1 MAQTEPVQIGEERL
15 VIHNL
20 VKLDL
25 SAGFPDD
32 VRKGLSSEPKRL
44 LPKYFYDELGSL
56 LFDAI
61 CLLPEYYLTRA
72 ENEIIERYAD
82 EIVSSVDGHMTLLE
96 MGSGSASKTK
106 LIVEALLNKQ
116 DDLLFIPVDISAS
129 ALESSSRILLQSFPR
144 LRIEAYAADY
154 FDSLSALRTK
164 KRGRTLALFLGSN
177 ISNFG
182 RDEAPA
188 FLRALRRVLGE
199 GDALLLGA
207 DLKKD
212 CSVLEPAYDDSLGV
226 TAAFNLN
233 LLARVNR
240 ELDGDFNLDAF
251 KHHAF
256 YNEEIGRVEI
266 YVESTRPQKVT
277 IAKLGLEVQFKA
289 GERIHTENSYKYD
302 LPGIA
307 QLASETGFSCA
318 RTWLDSQK
326 RFSSNLLLAV

>member
-1 MAQTEPVQIGEERL
+1 MAQTKPVQIGEDRL

-20 VKLDL
+20 VKQDP

-72 ENEIIERYAD
+72 ENEIIERYAG
-82 EIVSSVDGHMTLLE
+82 EIVNAVDGYKTLLE

-106 LIVEALLNKQ
+106 LIVEALLNQ
-116 DDLLFIPVDISAS
+116 QRDLLFIPVDISAS

-154 FDSLSALRTK
+154 FDSLAALSSK

-212 CSVLEPAYDDSLGV
+212 RRLLEPAYDDALGV

-240 ELDGDFNLDAF
+240 ELDGDFNLHAF
-251 KHHAF
+251 KHDAF

-266 YVESTRPQKVT
+266 YLESTVPQTVT
-277 IAKLGLEVQFKA
+277 IQKLGLQIQFKA

-302 LPGIA
+302 LHDIDK
-307 QLASETGFSCA
+307 LALQTGFK
-318 RTWLDSQK
+318 REQTWLDSQQ